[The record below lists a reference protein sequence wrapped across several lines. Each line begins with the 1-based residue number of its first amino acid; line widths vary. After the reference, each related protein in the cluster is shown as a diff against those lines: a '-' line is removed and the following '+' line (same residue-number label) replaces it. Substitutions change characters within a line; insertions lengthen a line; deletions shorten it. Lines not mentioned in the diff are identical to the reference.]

1 MKEGWIYKTFRDYLD
16 KVGVYMVVVV
26 NWFLRI
32 KKKKGKERT
41 DTKVIRVQGL
51 LGWEYLKRAKSDPI
65 FHLLI

>member
-26 NWFLRI
+26 SWFLRI

-51 LGWEYLKRAKSDPI
+51 LGWEYLKRLNPI
-65 FHLLI
+65 RSFIC

>member
-1 MKEGWIYKTFRDYLD
+1 MKEGWIYKFFRDYLD

-41 DTKVIRVQGL
+41 DTKVIRVQSL
-51 LGWEYLKRAKSDPI
+51 LGWEY
-65 FHLLI
+65 